1 MELEIIKQLREKTGA
16 GILECQQTLKEANN
30 DIEKAVELL
39 RKKGEKIMA
48 KKQTRTVNEGIVESY
63 IHNNRKI
70 GVLLELVCETDFV
83 ARNKEFQELAHDL
96 AMQIA
101 ATDPQWLKIEDVP
114 EDIVSKEKEIAQASL
129 PQDKPEEVKEK
140 ILQGKLEK
148 FYNQFCLLEQN
159 FIKDET
165 KKIIDLIQ
173 EKIAKL
179 GENIQVK
186 RFIRFQL

>member
-101 ATDPQWLKIEDVP
+101 AADPQWLKIEDVP

>member
-16 GILECQQTLKEANN
+16 GILECQQALKEADNN
-30 DIEKAVELL
+30 IEKAVENL

-48 KKQTRTVNEGIVESY
+48 KKQTRTVNEGIIESY

-83 ARNKEFQELAHDL
+83 ARNGEFQELAHNL

-101 ATDPQWLKIEDVP
+101 ATDPQWLKVEDVP
-114 EDIVSKEKEIAQASL
+114 EDIVNKEKEIARASL
-129 PQDKPEEVKEK
+129 PQDKPEQVKEK

-165 KKIIDLIQ
+165 KKIIDIIQ

-179 GENIQVK
+179 GENIQIK
-186 RFIRFQL
+186 KFTRFQL